1 MLIKTKENKM
11 NLSKIELQYIAQ
23 ELRREIMQYEYK
35 NEEKPFLNNI
45 LRKVNDQIDE
55 IDFGYVADKEN

>member
-1 MLIKTKENKM
+1 M

-23 ELRREIMQYEYK
+23 ELRRDIMQYEYK

-45 LRKVNDQIDE
+45 LRKINDQIDE